1 MHGALCF
8 LEADW
13 PMIGGSFTVDGI
25 QVLWPR
31 LLVRRINEAQPH
43 DFDITAAHARIAGSF
58 PIA

>member
-1 MHGALCF
+1 
-8 LEADW
+8 
-13 PMIGGSFTVDGI
+13 MIGGSFTVDGI